1 MNPLFPFY
9 LIKGYFFDVE
19 RLRQSEEKIEK
30 YRQKCFRK
38 VLKLAMKTP
47 LYKEKYKGIDVN
59 KITLDNI
66 EKLPI
71 LTKQDLRKHFPNGIV
86 PEGFNVKKAHIVST
100 SGSTGQPV
108 SVYTDFHTIVKA
120 LMGFIREIREYDISW
135 RKDRMTII
143 ADLTPGSA
151 EEAYLNQTAIP
162 NLKSIFSLNNMQI
175 LHVGED
181 VEKLI
186 EKIDSFKPKFIG
198 GYPGVLRALAVLKR
212 KGYGKNIEPEVIASS
227 GAVLDEYTKKYIE
240 EAFNA
245 RVFDVYGSTE
255 GGPIAFECKKGNYHI
270 HHDMVHVEF
279 LDDNLQP
286 VEHGKPG
293 HIVVTKLYGS
303 ATPIIRY
310 NGLNDFVMP
319 LAKKCNCGINAPLI
333 EKIGGRKADSIV
345 LPSGKII
352 PPSSIT
358 GIPAKVMEKMDTKK
372 ILQFQI
378 LQKTIDKVEVLI
390 VIDEELRSIGPSVE
404 EIFRELKKK
413 FEERF
418 DGEVEVEI
426 KEVKKIEKPA
436 NLDTPPPV
444 VTSMVRVG

>member
-1 MNPLFPFY
+1 VNPLFPFY

-19 RLRQSEEKIEK
+19 RLRESEEKIEK
-30 YRQKCFRK
+30 YRQKWFRK

-120 LMGFIREIREYDISW
+120 LMGFIREIREYNISW

-151 EEAYLNQTAIP
+151 EGAYLNQTAIP

-186 EKIDSFKPKFIG
+186 EKIDSFNPKFIG
-198 GYPGVLRALAVLKR
+198 GYPGVLREK
-212 KGYGKNIEPEVIASS
+212 
-227 GAVLDEYTKKYIE
+227 
-240 EAFNA
+240 
-245 RVFDVYGSTE
+245 
-255 GGPIAFECKKGNYHI
+255 
-270 HHDMVHVEF
+270 DM
-279 LDDNLQP
+279 
-286 VEHGKPG
+286 
-293 HIVVTKLYGS
+293 
-303 ATPIIRY
+303 
-310 NGLNDFVMP
+310 
-319 LAKKCNCGINAPLI
+319 
-333 EKIGGRKADSIV
+333 EKILS
-345 LPSGKII
+345 
-352 PPSSIT
+352 
-358 GIPAKVMEKMDTKK
+358 
-372 ILQFQI
+372 
-378 LQKTIDKVEVLI
+378 QK
-390 VIDEELRSIGPSVE
+390 
-404 EIFRELKKK
+404 
-413 FEERF
+413 
-418 DGEVEVEI
+418 
-426 KEVKKIEKPA
+426 
-436 NLDTPPPV
+436 
-444 VTSMVRVG
+444 